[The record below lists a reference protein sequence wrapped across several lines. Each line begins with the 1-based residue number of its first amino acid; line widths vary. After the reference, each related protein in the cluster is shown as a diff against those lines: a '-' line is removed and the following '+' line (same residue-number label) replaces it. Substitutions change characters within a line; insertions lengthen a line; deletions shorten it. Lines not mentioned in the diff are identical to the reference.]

1 MAKEPKTYGELMTEL
16 DDVMAKL
23 QEDGLDVDDAVDLYQ
38 RGLKLTD
45 QLTTYLTESENKLT
59 MLKQQND

>member
-45 QLTTYLTESENKLT
+45 RLTTYLTESENKLT